1 MFVEVT
7 DRRGRGVRISSATP
21 FEASALPYNPHE
33 IENARHHYD
42 LARPH
47 HTVLRASAGMYGVG
61 GDDSWGAPT
70 LDEYITK
77 NEDKHFSFEFKG
89 I

>member
-1 MFVEVT
+1 MEVT
-7 DRRGRGVRISSATP
+7 DRRGRGIKISAANAP
-21 FEASALPYNPHE
+21 IEASALSYTPHE

-42 LARPH
+42 LPRPH
-47 HTVLRASAGMYGVG
+47 HTIVRASAGMYGIG

-77 NEDKHFSFEFKG
+77 NETKSFSFTFKG